1 MTNERKTGE
10 SMSGCQTIHSDAAP
24 KAVGPYSQAVVH
36 DGMIWLSG
44 QIGLVPER
52 GELAGE
58 DLASQARQV
67 MANLTAVLEAAGA
80 RTCDIVKVNIYLID
94 MGDFPE
100 LNALYA
106 EWLGEHRPARATVAV
121 AALPLGA
128 RIEMDA
134 VARLP

>member
-1 MTNERKTGE
+1 MNALN
-10 SMSGCQTIHSDAAP
+10 TIHTDKAP
-24 KAVGPYSQAVVH
+24 KAVGPYSQAVTAN
-36 DGMIWLSG
+36 GMVWLSG

-80 RTCDIVKVNIYLID
+80 SLSDIVKVNIYLTD

-106 EWLGEHRPARATVAV
+106 DWLGEHRPARATVAV

-128 RIEMDA
+128 RIEMDV
-134 VARLP
+134 VARLPGA

>member
-1 MTNERKTGE
+1 
-10 SMSGCQTIHSDAAP
+10 MSKLETIHSDAAP
-24 KAVGPYSQAVVH
+24 KAVGPYSQAVAH
-36 DGMIWLSG
+36 GGMVWLSG

-52 GELAGE
+52 GELAGD

-67 MANLTAVLEAAGA
+67 MANLAAVLEAAGA
-80 RTCDIVKVNIYLID
+80 GLEDIIKVTIYLTD

-128 RIEMDA
+128 RIEMDV
-134 VARLP
+134 VARVLSA